1 MGIPFYLHED
11 VFIPLFVGKLI
22 NLTMKIHVTPMNSLL
37 QYPIMSGIL
46 SNGSFCSMT
55 YKKGENVSYTQWV
68 PQNVTTDCVMNYA

>member
-46 SNGSFCSMT
+46 SDGSFCSMT
-55 YKKGENVSYTQWV
+55 YK
-68 PQNVTTDCVMNYA
+68 

>member
-55 YKKGENVSYTQWV
+55 YSKGKMYLIHSESLRMSPQTVS
-68 PQNVTTDCVMNYA
+68 